1 MTFEGTEEEK
11 QAEISRLKEE
21 LSFGKAQV
29 CAMTDKGQAKGGAQK
44 LKKLEEHLSA
54 TVFAL
59 KELDE
64 SWVPGRWV
72 EQHIHWETKKE
83 LPGEAGKRG
92 SNSKEARSSG
102 NDDENDPE
110 EEEDEEDKERADAAA
125 AEAAERARRR
135 ADLAQKA
142 LQDAEAAASAGL
154 GEAKRLK
161 KEAKEREKAERA
173 AAAAETARLAVSG
186 SWLRAVLAAAAT
198 RRCRRLRRRG

>member
-110 EEEDEEDKERADAAA
+110 EEEDEEDKERADASGFLQ
-125 AEAAERARRR
+125 EYPARFRISY
-135 ADLAQKA
+135 DP
-142 LQDAEAAASAGL
+142 EG
-154 GEAKRLK
+154 
-161 KEAKEREKAERA
+161 
-173 AAAAETARLAVSG
+173 RLAEQYGVEGMPSSFVIG
-186 SWLRAVLAAAAT
+186 RDGQLMNKHLGFKVRKQQEVEL
-198 RRCRRLRRRG
+198 